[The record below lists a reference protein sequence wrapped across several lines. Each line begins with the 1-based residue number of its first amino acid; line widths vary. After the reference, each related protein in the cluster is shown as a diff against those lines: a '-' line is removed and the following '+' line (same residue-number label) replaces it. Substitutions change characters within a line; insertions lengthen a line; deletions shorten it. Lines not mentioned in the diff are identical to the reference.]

1 MKDLDRSLNKCESL
15 TLINSKT
22 QIAEQSLLFDLS
34 FKTYK
39 DVHENDDA
47 FINNDTYNALVGV
60 KRIPTVMR

>member
-39 DVHENDDA
+39 DMVENDEA
-47 FINNDTYNALVGV
+47 S
-60 KRIPTVMR
+60 